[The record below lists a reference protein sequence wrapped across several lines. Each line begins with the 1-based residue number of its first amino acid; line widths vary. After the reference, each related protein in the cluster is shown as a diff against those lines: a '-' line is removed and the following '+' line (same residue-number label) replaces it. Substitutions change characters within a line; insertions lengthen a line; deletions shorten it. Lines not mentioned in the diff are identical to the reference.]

1 MEKEKAYLLAEQ
13 MEALFIFISKI
24 DVDSLREYEAILNK
38 EVGNYEAIGIIDG
51 LDYYKKIDD
60 MKARYER
67 LKSLINLIDTFNDT
81 QNKII

>member
-1 MEKEKAYLLAEQ
+1 

-38 EVGNYEAIGIIDG
+38 KVGNYEAIGIIDG